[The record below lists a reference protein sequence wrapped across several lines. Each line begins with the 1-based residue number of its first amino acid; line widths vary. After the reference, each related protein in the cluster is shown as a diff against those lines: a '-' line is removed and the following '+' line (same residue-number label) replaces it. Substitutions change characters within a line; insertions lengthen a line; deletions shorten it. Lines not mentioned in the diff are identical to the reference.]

1 MLVIET
7 TPRTYYT
14 DMSSLGRVITQI
26 PVEDL
31 EFIWSQVKPQ
41 IEKALDGS
49 YSSYD
54 ILEYIKQNR
63 MQLWISWN
71 DGIEA
76 SFVTEVCD
84 YPQLR
89 VLRWVLAGGSNME
102 SWLDLVTSKVEDWAK
117 RNNCQRLEIVGRKG
131 WTKVLRDYEPQAVYF
146 VKELK

>member
-1 MLVIET
+1 MDLVQAQEHLN
-7 TPRTYYT
+7 
-14 DMSSLGRVITQI
+14 MSSLGRVVTQV

>member
-1 MLVIET
+1 
-7 TPRTYYT
+7 
-14 DMSSLGRVITQI
+14 MSSLGRVITQV

-31 EFIWSQVKPQ
+31 EFIWSQVRPQ

>member
-1 MLVIET
+1 
-7 TPRTYYT
+7 
-14 DMSSLGRVITQI
+14 MSSLGRVVTQV

-31 EFIWSQVKPQ
+31 EFIWPQVKAQ
-41 IEKALDGS
+41 LEKALDGS

-54 ILEYIKQNR
+54 ILTYIKENR

-84 YPQLR
+84 YPQMR
-89 VLRWVLAGGSNME
+89 VMRWVLAGGSNME
-102 SWLDLVTSKVEDWAK
+102 SWLTLLTEKVENWAK
-117 RNNCQRLEIVGRKG
+117 KNKCQRLEIVGRKG

-146 VKELK
+146 VKELT

>member
-1 MLVIET
+1 
-7 TPRTYYT
+7 
-14 DMSSLGRVITQI
+14 MSSLGRVITQV

-131 WTKVLRDYEPQAVYF
+131 WTKVLRDYKPQAVYF

>member
-1 MLVIET
+1 
-7 TPRTYYT
+7 
-14 DMSSLGRVITQI
+14 MSSLGKVVTQV

-31 EFIWSQVKPQ
+31 EFIWPQVKAQ
-41 IEKALDGS
+41 LEKALDGS

-54 ILEYIKQNR
+54 ILTYIKENR

-84 YPQLR
+84 YPQMR
-89 VLRWVLAGGSNME
+89 VMRWVLAGGSNME
-102 SWLDLVTSKVEDWAK
+102 SWLTLLTEKVENWAK
-117 RNNCQRLEIVGRKG
+117 KNKCQRLEIVGRKG

-146 VKELK
+146 VKELT

>member
-1 MLVIET
+1 MYNVN
-7 TPRTYYT
+7 
-14 DMSSLGRVITQI
+14 MSSLGRVITQV

>member
-1 MLVIET
+1 MLEHT
-7 TPRTYYT
+7 N
-14 DMSSLGRVITQI
+14 MSSLGRVVTQV

-31 EFIWSQVKPQ
+31 EFIWPQVKAQ
-41 IEKALDGS
+41 LEKALDGS

-54 ILEYIKQNR
+54 ILNYIKENR

-84 YPQLR
+84 YPQMR
-89 VLRWVLAGGSNME
+89 VMRWVLAGGSNME
-102 SWLDLVTSKVEDWAK
+102 SWLKPLTEKVEAWAK

-146 VKELK
+146 VKEIK

>member
-1 MLVIET
+1 
-7 TPRTYYT
+7 
-14 DMSSLGRVITQI
+14 MSSLGRVITQV

-84 YPQLR
+84 YPQMR

-146 VKELK
+146 VKEIK

>member
-1 MLVIET
+1 MDLVQAQEHLN
-7 TPRTYYT
+7 
-14 DMSSLGRVITQI
+14 MSSLGRVITQV

-89 VLRWVLAGGSNME
+89 VMRWVLAGGSNME

>member
-1 MLVIET
+1 MDLVQAQEHLN
-7 TPRTYYT
+7 
-14 DMSSLGRVITQI
+14 MSSLGRVITQV

>member
-1 MLVIET
+1 
-7 TPRTYYT
+7 
-14 DMSSLGRVITQI
+14 MSSLGRVITQV

-89 VLRWVLAGGSNME
+89 VMRWVLAGGSNME
-102 SWLDLVTSKVEDWAK
+102 LWLDLVTSKVEDWAK

-131 WTKVLRDYEPQAVYF
+131 WTKVLRDYKPQAVYF

>member
-1 MLVIET
+1 MDLVQVQEHLN
-7 TPRTYYT
+7 
-14 DMSSLGRVITQI
+14 MSSLGRVITQV

-89 VLRWVLAGGSNME
+89 VMRWVLAGGSNME

-131 WTKVLRDYEPQAVYF
+131 WTKVLRDYKPQAVYF

>member
-1 MLVIET
+1 MDLVQVQEHLN
-7 TPRTYYT
+7 
-14 DMSSLGRVITQI
+14 MSSLGRVITQV

>member
-1 MLVIET
+1 MDLAQVQEHLN
-7 TPRTYYT
+7 
-14 DMSSLGRVITQI
+14 MSSLGRVITQV

-89 VLRWVLAGGSNME
+89 VMRWVLAGGSNME

>member
-1 MLVIET
+1 
-7 TPRTYYT
+7 
-14 DMSSLGRVITQI
+14 MSSLGRVITQV

-84 YPQLR
+84 YPQMR
-89 VLRWVLAGGSNME
+89 VMRWVLAGGSNME

-146 VKELK
+146 VKEIK

>member
-1 MLVIET
+1 MLVTET

-14 DMSSLGRVITQI
+14 DMSSLGRVITQV

>member
-1 MLVIET
+1 MDLVQVQEHLN
-7 TPRTYYT
+7 
-14 DMSSLGRVITQI
+14 MSSLGRVITQV

-131 WTKVLRDYEPQAVYF
+131 WTKVLRDYKPQAVYF
-146 VKELK
+146 VKEIK

>member
-1 MLVIET
+1 
-7 TPRTYYT
+7 
-14 DMSSLGRVITQI
+14 MSSLGRVITQV

-49 YSSYD
+49 YSSCD

>member
-1 MLVIET
+1 
-7 TPRTYYT
+7 
-14 DMSSLGRVITQI
+14 MSSLGRVITQV

-89 VLRWVLAGGSNME
+89 VMRWVLAGGSNME

-131 WTKVLRDYEPQAVYF
+131 RTKVLRDYEPQAVYF

>member
-14 DMSSLGRVITQI
+14 DMSSLGRVITQV

-89 VLRWVLAGGSNME
+89 VMRWVLAGGSNME
-102 SWLDLVTSKVEDWAK
+102 SWLDLVASKVEDWAK

-131 WTKVLRDYEPQAVYF
+131 WTKVLRDYKPQAVYF